1 MIFVKMAV
9 LGTLLFVV
17 LLVSVPPPSVSS
29 HWEACPFPS
38 DPSGK
43 PHHYDYSQDCIS
55 ESARC
60 GSFCFWAEC
69 KECTSWI
76 HEHDHEHCSQD
87 GCWNH
92 IHTHIGHKKPCI
104 RWFWHIF
111 DPDAPKNIGDNRSD
125 HFDAPDLI
133 TLLEPGGGPD
143 DLDSPDSV
151 CITEQ
156 GDREVLPGREELSL
170 AEPLLGTPIPVIP
183 SGVSSIPVT
192 PSGVDPL
199 QSTDYSLASPL
210 SGLRGRPY
218 NAFGLTADR
227 PGRIIPLNYGNL
239 ENSDPAEVTISDLSH
254 LPRTPGEPGAPV
266 LSSVTKVTD
275 NSVTLQV
282 SGGSGGVVQYRYWSY
297 HGLRDPSESGSAL
310 VEVAPTE
317 FRVPF
322 AALLGTVVIDPA
334 LRGIFSFQV
343 RSVGA
348 DGVSMGNSNI
358 RHQMIGM
365 AGFHTFSP
373 HMIPP
378 PFVRSLPEVV
388 PLSTIQLPGFPL
400 PTVAPHRGTPL
411 PPPDRG
417 M

>member
-1 MIFVKMAV
+1 MSFVKMSV

-29 HWEACPFPS
+29 HLEACK
-38 DPSGK
+38 DWEGK
-43 PHHYDYSQDCIS
+43 PHHYDYSQDCIE
-55 ESARC
+55 ESVRC

-69 KECTSWI
+69 LECTPWT
-76 HEHDHEHCSQD
+76 
-87 GCWNH
+87 
-92 IHTHIGHKKPCI
+92 HTHSCGEDCSYSHTGHKSPCTV
-104 RWFWHIF
+104 WFWHIF
-111 DPDAPKNIGDNRSD
+111 DPDAPKNSGADRSD

-156 GDREVLPGREELSL
+156 GDKEVLPGREELSL
-170 AEPLLGTPIPVIP
+170 AEPLLGTPIPAVP
-183 SGVSSIPVT
+183 SGVGSIPVT

-218 NAFGLTADR
+218 NASGLTVDR
-227 PGRIIPLNYGNL
+227 PGRVFPLNYGNL

-282 SGGSGGVVQYRYWSY
+282 SGGGGGVVQYRYWSVSS
-297 HGLRDPSESGSAL
+297 PS
-310 VEVAPTE
+310 
-317 FRVPF
+317 RC
-322 AALLGTVVIDPA
+322 
-334 LRGIFSFQV
+334 
-343 RSVGA
+343 GA
-348 DGVSMGNSNI
+348 MGATSTAT
-358 RHQMIGM
+358 GATM
-365 AGFHTFSP
+365 ACR
-373 HMIPP
+373 IP
-378 PFVRSLPEVV
+378 RSLAV
-388 PLSTIQLPGFPL
+388 L
-400 PTVAPHRGTPL
+400 
-411 PPPDRG
+411 
-417 M
+417 